1 MSEPNK
7 APINKETCP
16 YSKAQVASLNIDKIF
31 LKIFFEEYLK
41 HYNLTCEAAKKEF
54 SRASE
59 VGHYA

>member
-41 HYNLTCEAAKKEF
+41 HYNLTCEAAKKGVF
-54 SRASE
+54 
-59 VGHYA
+59 